1 MGCIWF
7 SVAVAAEVKID
18 RRDFL
23 SVRFGGNQPKYRG
36 EDQESSGYEPFSNN
50 TSSSERLRLRH
61 RLRTG

>member
-1 MGCIWF
+1 
-7 SVAVAAEVKID
+7 
-18 RRDFL
+18 
-23 SVRFGGNQPKYRG
+23 VRFGGSQPKYRG